1 MKKILTTTLALALLT
16 AAAACT
22 PATAATV
29 TRTAM
34 SPYQWTGVTISQKG
48 RTFVNFPTWNDHPD
62 YGVGEVIDGIS
73 RPYPGVQANKQ
84 FICVQSVVTDD
95 QDHLWILDAAKL
107 RGKDV
112 DPGGAKLYRV
122 DLGSNEIDKVYTLK
136 APAILPNSYLND
148 VRIDTQRKFAYMT
161 DSSAGGILVLN
172 LSTGKAWRALTGIQ
186 EVAAEPQTPYQKA
199 RHIKPAASDGIEL
212 SKDGN
217 TLYFT
222 SLGGRH
228 LYAIP
233 TATLRA
239 PDQTVK
245 ERQKAIETLS
255 TSLPGADGLCL
266 QGHTLY
272 MANLPENS
280 LYAFDLET
288 KQGRTIDTP
297 PVRWADT
304 LAAAPD
310 GTLYF
315 TTSQLNYDKKA
326 RIPYGLYKLAE

>member
-172 LSTGKAWRALTGIQ
+172 LCPQAKPGALSRAYRKSL
-186 EVAAEPQTPYQKA
+186 PNH
-199 RHIKPAASDGIEL
+199 RHHTRKPATSNQPPATASN
-212 SKDGN
+212 SAK
-217 TLYFT
+217 
-222 SLGGRH
+222 
-228 LYAIP
+228 
-233 TATLRA
+233 TAT
-239 PDQTVK
+239 P
-245 ERQKAIETLS
+245 S
-255 TSLPGADGLCL
+255 TSPA
-266 QGHTLY
+266 
-272 MANLPENS
+272 S
-280 LYAFDLET
+280 
-288 KQGRTIDTP
+288 
-297 PVRWADT
+297 
-304 LAAAPD
+304 AAA
-310 GTLYF
+310 
-315 TTSQLNYDKKA
+315 TSTPSRQPLCA
-326 RIPYGLYKLAE
+326 PRTRP